1 MNHLAKEISVDT
13 TINNFGDQHIGQ
25 QFSLI
30 VPKLMPDDF
39 HLGYFGRFGLYNGF
53 PNYLSAKRKI
63 NHIFRIQLNK
73 ERQYPLPL
81 QLADILNIDPER
93 FVADHTLV
101 PILRSPDHSN
111 IPSHDV
117 KVLKAMGYILAK
129 PNVCFCENCISEDLS
144 YIGYSYWRR
153 THQIQGVDF
162 CSKHGTPLM
171 MAVDENSHYQSPN
184 KILKLG
190 RYLKPKITSSE
201 YEHPVIKKYIEL
213 LMDCIE
219 NNPRINFM
227 SLVKILD
234 HRKLTN
240 SIANP
245 HIKHSFISDFIFDR
259 TPNNWL
265 IEHFPIFKEKEKN
278 IPIIR
283 IDFIKDHIEN
293 CPSLFNLLLMISNL
307 MPEANYQT
315 LQSESLYNLVTK
327 RINTIGKSTAI
338 LLYKKYLG
346 KYNLIFGELI
356 KLKIGDMHYIYRLG
370 LLPLDDLDDAT
381 SKAIFDFLEGT
392 SLMEIMRRET
402 VNFTAF
408 EKTIKAS
415 SKLTILKS

>member
-1 MNHLAKEISVDT
+1 MNKITEDVSADAA
-13 TINNFGDQHIGQ
+13 INHFCNCHIGE

-30 VPKLMPDDF
+30 VPKLMPDEF
-39 HLGYFGRFGLYNGF
+39 LLGYFGRFGLSNGF

-81 QLADILNIDPER
+81 QLADILNINPEKI
-93 FVADHTLV
+93 VADHTLV
-101 PILRSPDHSN
+101 PILRSPEHST

-117 KVLKAMGYILAK
+117 KVLKAMGYIFVK
-129 PNVCFCENCISEDLS
+129 PNVCFCESCISEDLS
-144 YIGYSYWRR
+144 YLGYSYWRR
-153 THQIQGVDF
+153 SHQIHGVDF
-162 CSKHGTPLM
+162 CSKHGTQLM
-171 MAVDENSHYQSPN
+171 VAIDENSHYRSPN
-184 KILKLG
+184 KILKQR
-190 RYLKPKITSSE
+190 RYLLPKTTLTE

-219 NNPRINFM
+219 NKPKINFI

-245 HIKHSFISDFIFDR
+245 HVKHSFISDIIFDN
-259 TPNNWL
+259 TPTNWL
-265 IEHFPIFKEKEKN
+265 IEHFPIFSEKEKN
-278 IPIIR
+278 IPITR

-293 CPSLFNLLLMISNL
+293 SPSLFNLLLMISNL

-315 LQSESLYNLVTK
+315 LQSESLSNLVPK

-356 KLKIGDMHYIYRLG
+356 KLKIGSMHYIYRLG

-381 SKAIFDFLEGT
+381 SKAIFDFLDGT

-408 EKTIKAS
+408 EKKIKAS